1 MGKRRVV
8 DPGRVSVWDLASELG
23 DIVTVQV
30 MADQIQAIDGTT
42 GDLTEVQADFL
53 RSAYALAETF
63 SVADLS
69 TGRDPVRVRA
79 LVAAIQ
85 EVDGTSGDLDRDQ
98 AEKASTGYRRPS
110 SYQCAKLK
118 ATRTKSYFR

>member
-8 DPGRVSVWDLASELG
+8 DPGRVSVWDLARELG

-98 AEKASTGYRRPS
+98 AEWVLS
-110 SYQCAKLK
+110 SYYLPDDVLESTLEFVRLA
-118 ATRTKSYFR
+118 RGEG